1 MARFGRETALS
12 RDFPSVRKQPRKYAS
27 VGGLVSEFAT
37 FDLLCTDLLEPHVVV
52 GLIPGGSS
60 DVALCADLASL
71 AHNHFDRCDLLR
83 RRVIHN
89 GARTGLATMA
99 AEAPKSRLQKEIHR
113 LATLWTKLA
122 IDIAGLNDPPPP

>member
-1 MARFGRETALS
+1 
-12 RDFPSVRKQPRKYAS
+12 
-27 VGGLVSEFAT
+27 
-37 FDLLCTDLLEPHVVV
+37 LEPHVVV
-52 GLIPGGSS
+52 GLSPGGSS
-60 DVALCADLASL
+60 DVALFADLASL

-89 GARTGLATMA
+89 GARTRLATITA
-99 AEAPKSRLQKEIHR
+99 AAPNPHFKEIYR